1 MATVYI
7 SPTGGAVTQNGLTP
21 DTAYAY
27 SSLSSAESDAGSGGT
42 ILFLDG
48 TYSLTGATWDGD
60 DLTYKSLNQ
69 NGAIIDGTVSSLGD
83 AVRNLNQ
90 GSVTGT
96 VGTVIDGFKFIDFR
110 INQRY
115 PSGAGYFNQ
124 VLNCNCS
131 CSTYL
136 AFGTLGLMGGYWG
149 NNTVKVDGCSL
160 HFKVHT
166 GTKVFYDS
174 PFNLERTTMGLDLH
188 SNVTSISIGSVTLAK
203 NTIFKSNDSGSVI
216 SGNIASA
223 CNNCCIDNWGT
234 TTSGGTDNIFQDPQ
248 LVNLEGGDL
257 RLRPSSPCINAGT
270 AS

>member
-1 MATVYI
+1 MPTVYI
-7 SPTGGAVTQNGLTP
+7 KPGTGLGSGTLADPYFYDQLG
-21 DTAYAY
+21 TA
-27 SSLSSAESDAGSGGT
+27 ETTAGSGGT
-42 ILFLDG
+42 ILFTDG
-48 TYSLTGATWDGD
+48 TYSLTSASWAVD

-69 NGAIIDGTVSSLGD
+69 SGAIIDGTVSSLGD

-90 GSVTGT
+90 GSTTGT
-96 VGTVIDGFKFIDFR
+96 IGTIIDGFKFIDFK

-115 PSGAGYFNQ
+115 PNGAGYANQ
-124 VLNCNCS
+124 ILNCDVS

-136 AFGTLGLMGGYWG
+136 AFGNQGLMGGYWG
-149 NNTVKVDGCSL
+149 VNTVKFDRCSL

-166 GTKVFYDS
+166 GTTVFYDGK
-174 PFNLERTTMGLDLH
+174 FELERTTVGLDLH
-188 SNVTSISIGSVTLAK
+188 SNVTAIGIGNVTVAK

-234 TTSGGTDNIFQDPQ
+234 TTSGGTNNIFQDPQ
-248 LVNLEGGDL
+248 LVDFVNGDL
-257 RLRPSSPCINAGT
+257 RLRPGSPCIGAGT